1 MVVAGSTP
9 AIAGATTVQQPGVDG
24 SISARKTGVA
34 QIDSARNDRPARTA
48 EIPQITPT
56 LSAARKRLPDTAPI
70 GGRDRCDPA
79 SPKPALGS
87 MICRPDLR
95 ASGQAEP
102 SSPDKGRVSSL
113 VETLADETGRSS
125 QNIDDTAGAIAI
137 LGFPAGVDAPAKR

>member
-1 MVVAGSTP
+1 
-9 AIAGATTVQQPGVDG
+9 
-24 SISARKTGVA
+24 
-34 QIDSARNDRPARTA
+34 
-48 EIPQITPT
+48 
-56 LSAARKRLPDTAPI
+56 
-70 GGRDRCDPA
+70 
-79 SPKPALGS
+79 